1 MLGLIQNE
9 WMKIFRRPGTYVM
22 IGLLLIMTTV
32 AGAFIKYQES
42 GGTVPD
48 NTEWK
53 RGLQTQNESYQKQLE
68 EMGEMAPREMMEQY
82 QREIAINEYRIKN
95 DISPN
100 QEYSVWGFVSDTSQ
114 LIEFAGLFTIIIA
127 GGIVASEFTWGT
139 IKLLLIRPIKR
150 VKILGAKYITVILFG
165 LMVLA
170 VLFGYSALL
179 GGILFGFPEKAIP
192 YLYYYNGTVTEQSM
206 GLHLIAYYGLKS
218 VNMLMLA
225 TMAFMISAVF
235 RNSSLAIGLSLFL
248 MFMGGQ
254 VTRLIAM
261 KYDWARYSLFANT
274 DLLQYFEGMPM
285 VHGMTIGFSIMI
297 IFIYFLLFQVLAF
310 YVFNKRDVS
319 A

>member
-1 MLGLIQNE
+1 MVGLIQNE

-68 EMGEMAPREMMEQY
+68 EMGEMAPREMKEQY

-127 GGIVASEFTWGT
+127 GGIVASEFSWGT

-150 VKILGAKYITVILFG
+150 VKILGAKYITVVLFG
-165 LMVLA
+165 LLVLSI
-170 VLFGYSALL
+170 LFGYSALL
-179 GGILFGFPEKAIP
+179 GGLLFGFPEKAFP

-218 VNMLMLA
+218 INMLMLA

-261 KYDWARYSLFANT
+261 KYDWAKYSLFANT

-285 VHGMTIGFSIMI
+285 VQGMTIGFSILMI
-297 IFIYFLLFQVLAF
+297 LIYFLLFQVLAF

>member
-22 IGLLLIMTTV
+22 IGLLLIMATV
-32 AGAFIKYQES
+32 AGAFIKYQER
-42 GGTVPD
+42 GGSVPD
-48 NTEWK
+48 NMEWK
-53 RGLQTQNESYQKQLE
+53 RGLQTQNESYQKQLD
-68 EMGEMAPREMMEQY
+68 EMGETVPRDMKEQY
-82 QREIAINEYRIKN
+82 QREIALNEYRIQH

-100 QEYSVWGFVSDTSQ
+100 EEYSVWGFVSDTSQ

-150 VKILGAKYITVILFG
+150 VKILGAKYIAVILFG
-165 LMVLA
+165 LMLLA
-170 VLFGYSALL
+170 LLFGYSALL
-179 GGILFGFPEKAIP
+179 GSLLFGLPEKAIP
-192 YLYYYNGTVTEQSM
+192 YLYYYNGTVEEQSM

-218 VNMLMLA
+218 INMLMLA

-261 KYDWARYSLFANT
+261 KYDWAKYSLFANT
-274 DLLQYFEGMPM
+274 DLLQYFEGVPM
-285 VHGMTIGFSIMI
+285 VQGMTLGFSIMI